1 MNRYP
6 SSVPRVA
13 SGIAAVAMTAIT
25 IAVAVVIPAKV
36 ESGSHEPLTVAASR
50 VTPPAVIN
58 VFIPP
63 AVTDDVTH
71 FESINVV
78 GVRGL
83 SAVTCAPSHRSPALI
98 VDLPRARMPR
108 RERV

>member
-1 MNRYP
+1 
-6 SSVPRVA
+6 
-13 SGIAAVAMTAIT
+13 
-25 IAVAVVIPAKV
+25 
-36 ESGSHEPLTVAASR
+36 VAASK

-98 VDLPRARMPR
+98 ADLPRARMPR